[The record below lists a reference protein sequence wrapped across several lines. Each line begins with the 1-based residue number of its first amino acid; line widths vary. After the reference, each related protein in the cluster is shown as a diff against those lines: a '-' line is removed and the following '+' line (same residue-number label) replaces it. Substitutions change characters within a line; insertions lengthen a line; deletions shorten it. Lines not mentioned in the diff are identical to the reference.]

1 MLELCI
7 MFHQMYVF
15 CEVYTKA
22 EKHKGIGWE
31 CEEGAATASLG
42 IDWWRNSVIK
52 VPLGDFNI
60 K

>member
-1 MLELCI
+1 
-7 MFHQMYVF
+7 MYVF
-15 CEVYTKA
+15 CEVYTKY
-22 EKHKGIGWE
+22 KSIGWE